1 MLIQNVS
8 STVQTLRVATDIPVR
23 GEQTSTP
30 VGDPSPVKLVESAK
44 TASPQPTAAQL
55 KDVLD
60 GINKSLKQSSI
71 NLQFN
76 VDTDTKRPVIKLV
89 DGETG
94 ETIRQFPTE
103 DALAI
108 SRAIDR
114 IQQGMLLKQKA

>member
-8 STVQTLRVATDIPVR
+8 SMVPALAIPADDPVR
-23 GEQTSTP
+23 SGQNSTHAADP
-30 VGDPSPVKLVESAK
+30 VPVRLVEPAK
-44 TASPQPTAAQL
+44 SVTPQPTEAQL
-55 KDVLD
+55 KEVLD

-76 VDTDTKRPVIKLV
+76 VDTDTKMPVIKLV

>member
-1 MLIQNVS
+1 MLIQNIS
-8 STVQTLRVATDIPVR
+8 SMVPAPAIPADVPVR
-23 GEQTSTP
+23 SAQDSTYVADAAP
-30 VGDPSPVKLVESAK
+30 VRLVEPAK
-44 TASPQPTAAQL
+44 SVTPQPTEAQL
-55 KDVLD
+55 KEVLD

>member
-1 MLIQNVS
+1 MLIQNIGSMVQSPKVS
-8 STVQTLRVATDIPVR
+8 MDSPVRSGQDSVHADIPPSTQPV
-23 GEQTSTP
+23 EQ
-30 VGDPSPVKLVESAK
+30 AK
-44 TASPQPTAAQL
+44 QASPQPTAAQL

-60 GINKSLKQSSI
+60 GINKSLKQSNI

-76 VDTDTKRPVIKLV
+76 IDTETKRPVIKLV
-89 DGETG
+89 DSETG

>member
-1 MLIQNVS
+1 MFIQNIN
-8 STVQTLRVATDIPVR
+8 STAQIQIASMDYSVKSGQDI
-23 GEQTSTP
+23 THT
-30 VGDPSPVKLVESAK
+30 GDPMPVKLAEPAK
-44 TASPQPTAAQL
+44 PTSPPPTEAQL

-60 GINKSLKQSSI
+60 SINKSLKQSNV

-76 VDTDTKRPVIKLV
+76 VDTTTKRPVIKLV

-108 SRAIDR
+108 SRSIDR